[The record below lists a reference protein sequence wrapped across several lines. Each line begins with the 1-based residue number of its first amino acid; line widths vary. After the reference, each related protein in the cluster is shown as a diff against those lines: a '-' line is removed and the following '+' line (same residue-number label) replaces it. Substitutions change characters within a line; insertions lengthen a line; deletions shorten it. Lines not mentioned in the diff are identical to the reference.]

1 LSAVLEANAM
11 SGATRGIEG
20 QPGRRSLRPSRRLLG
35 TLLIGGVC
43 AGLLWQVAPPGAVL
57 DQVGDMSLTWV
68 AGVVALELASC
79 LGYVFVFRRLFPE
92 PSGPRARQ
100 LAWIGMGAGAV
111 LPGGNF
117 CSAAATG
124 WLLRRSGL
132 TRHQLL
138 TRCATLVS
146 LFIAVN
152 LVAAVTFGLLLLIR
166 LAPGPHDLE
175 HTALPTAVCAGLLFL
190 MWALGALI
198 RRRGDRAPRALR
210 AVGEGID
217 GAWAAIGGAHWR
229 LLGAAAYVCF
239 DMAALWAACSATG
252 HPVGFP
258 AVVLAYEIGYLAT
271 LIPMPAGVGVL
282 DAGLASSLA
291 LYGARPSAA
300 VSAVL
305 VYHAVAIWVPG
316 LGGLAAWL
324 PGRRERRVASERVKL
339 GILVGAPETQPVA

>member
-1 LSAVLEANAM
+1 M
-11 SGATRGIEG
+11 SGGSHGSEPASER
-20 QPGRRSLRPSRRLLG
+20 RRSLRPSRRLLG

-43 AGLLWQVAPPGAVL
+43 AGLLFHVAPPGAVL
-57 DQVGDMSLTWV
+57 DQIGDMGLTWV
-68 AGVVALELASC
+68 GAAVALEFASC
-79 LGYVFVFRRLFPE
+79 LGYVYVFRRLFPE
-92 PSGPRARQ
+92 PTGPRARRV
-100 LAWIGMGAGAV
+100 AWIGMGAGAV

-132 TRHQLL
+132 TRDQLL
-138 TRCATLVS
+138 SRCATLVA

-152 LVAAVTFGLLLLIR
+152 LIAAVTFGLLLLSR

-175 HTALPTAVCAGLLFL
+175 HTALPTAVCAGLLLL

-210 AVGEGID
+210 AIGEGID
-217 GAWAAIGGAHWR
+217 GAWAAIGRAHWR
-229 LLGAAAYVCF
+229 LLGAAGYVCF
-239 DMAALWAACSATG
+239 DMAALWAACAATG
-252 HPVGFP
+252 HPIGFP

-271 LIPMPAGVGVL
+271 LIPMPAGIGFL
-282 DAGLASSLA
+282 DAGLASALA
-291 LYGARPSAA
+291 LYGARPTSA

-305 VYHAVAIWVPG
+305 VYHAIAIWVPG

-324 PGRRERRVASERVKL
+324 PVHRERRGIAEAAGRD
-339 GILVGAPETQPVA
+339 ILVGSPEPQPVT

>member
-1 LSAVLEANAM
+1 M
-11 SGATRGIEG
+11 SGGACETAETTG
-20 QPGRRSLRPSRRLLG
+20 QRRSPRPGRRLLF

-43 AGLLWQVAPPGAVL
+43 AGLLWLVAPPGAVL
-57 DQVGDMSLTWV
+57 DQVGEMRLTWV
-68 AGVVALELASC
+68 VAAVGLELASC

-92 PSGPRARQ
+92 PAGSRARQ

-152 LVAAVTFGLLLLIR
+152 LAAAVTFGLLLLGR

-175 HTALPTAVCAGLLFL
+175 HTALPTAVCAGLLLL
-190 MWALGALI
+190 MWACGALI

-217 GAWAAIGGAHWR
+217 GAWTAIGGAHWR

-291 LYGARPSAA
+291 LYGARPAAA
-300 VSAVL
+300 VGAVL

-324 PGRRERRVASERVKL
+324 PGRRERRGPAEAVGI
-339 GILVGAPETQPVA
+339 GILVGASEPSRVV